1 MTTPITIQGSRSDL
15 PPAML
20 SAQDAIQLPEV
31 RAMLRRLADFH
42 LGVFMP
48 HSHDECTGDF
58 RSLPDD
64 VIQVESG
71 LTVSFPPA
79 DVIMQ
84 QAHRFLPVGWM
95 WRAGTVAAVAAC
107 EMVSDENPGDAA
119 RVVKHKM

>member
-1 MTTPITIQGSRSDL
+1 MTTPLVGQGSRSDWTA
-15 PPAML
+15 AML

-31 RAMLRRLADFH
+31 QAMLRSLADFH

-48 HSHDECTGDF
+48 HRHDERTGDF

-64 VIQVESG
+64 AIQVESG
-71 LTVSFPPA
+71 LTVSVRPA
-79 DVIMQ
+79 DVISQ
-84 QAHRFLPVGWM
+84 QAPRFLPVGWM
-95 WRAGTVAAVAAC
+95 WRAGAVAPVAAC